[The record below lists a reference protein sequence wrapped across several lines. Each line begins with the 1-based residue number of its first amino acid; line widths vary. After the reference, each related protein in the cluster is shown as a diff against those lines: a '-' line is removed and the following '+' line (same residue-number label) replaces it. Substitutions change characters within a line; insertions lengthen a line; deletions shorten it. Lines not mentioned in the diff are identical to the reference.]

1 MAPIARIA
9 LAALVGLAGLALTG
23 CRQDMH
29 DQAKYEPLE
38 ASPLFADGAASRAP
52 VAGTVARGFLRE
64 DDARYR
70 GVDAEGQLV
79 ERLPLEVTRPLL
91 ERGRD
96 RYDNFCA
103 PCHDRI
109 GDGRGMIVRRGY
121 KQPPS
126 LHEERLRQVAIG
138 YFYAVMTDGF
148 GQMASYA
155 AQLTPE
161 DRWAVAAYVRT
172 LQLSRRITRAE
183 LSDDDL
189 ARLADA
195 AQAAKAAEAAAA
207 AEPPAGGEEGP

>member
-1 MAPIARIA
+1 MRTDRRAAVFA
-9 LAALVGLAGLALTG
+9 LALMMAGLAGA

-38 ASPLFADGAASRAP
+38 ASELFADGAASRSP

-64 DDARYR
+64 DDALYR

-79 ERLPLEVTRPLL
+79 ERLPLEVTRALL

-96 RYDNFCA
+96 RYDNFCS
-103 PCHDRI
+103 PCHDRL

-126 LHEERLRQVAIG
+126 LHEERLRQAAIG
-138 YFYAVMTDGF
+138 YFYAVTTEGF
-148 GQMASYA
+148 GQMSSYA
-155 AQLTPE
+155 TQLSPE

-189 ARLADA
+189 ARLAES
-195 AQAAKAAEAAAA
+195 AAEAAAA
-207 AEPPAGGEEGP
+207 PAPEGAAPGEEGP